1 MSSPSATLVAGE
13 GPAAAE
19 HPRRPGST
27 RRNPARRNGAR
38 YFALWLLTPAGIVM
52 AALVLVPIAFLV
64 FTSFTDY
71 DQRSLF
77 TGAFDFTGFT
87 QYTTIFT
94 DPDFWLSVVRTVLF
108 TAAMVIGTIAIGMGV
123 AQLLTRLGTVM
134 RYILTI
140 VLVFAWAMPTVASSQ
155 VWNWLF
161 QPGYGVVNWM
171 LTQLHVFGDMTNV
184 SWANNAFL
192 AYVCIWLLIV
202 WGGVPFIGLTMYAA
216 QSQVDPA
223 YLEAARIDGASE
235 ARIYWSIVLRFLR
248 PTLLLV
254 TILSVIWDFNV
265 FNQIWLVSDGGPD
278 NATSTIGI
286 WAYKTAFVSY
296 HVGTGAAITVVATAM
311 LLAITAIYIRNLL
324 RSGEDL

>member
-13 GPAAAE
+13 GAAAA
-19 HPRRPGST
+19 HPPRPPRSP
-27 RRNPARRNGAR
+27 RRNPAR
-38 YFALWLLTPAGIVM
+38 FFPLWLLTPAGIVM
-52 AALVLVPIAFLV
+52 IALVLVPIVFLI

-77 TGAFDFTGFT
+77 TGEFSVVGFE
-87 QYTTIFT
+87 QYGKIFT
-94 DPDFWLSVVRTVLF
+94 DPDFWWSVIRTVLF
-108 TAAMVIGTIAIGMGV
+108 TAAMVIGTIGVGMAIS
-123 AQLLTRLGTVM
+123 QLLTRLGTVM

-140 VLVFAWAMPTVASSQ
+140 VLVFAWAMPTVATSQ
-155 VWNWLF
+155 IWNWLF

-171 LTQLHVFGDMTNV
+171 LTQLHIFGDMTNTA
-184 SWANNAFL
+184 WANNAFL
-192 AYVCIWLLIV
+192 AYTCIWLLIV
-202 WGGVPFIGLTMYAA
+202 WGGVPFIALTMYAA

-235 ARIYWSIVLRFLR
+235 ARIYWTIVLRFLR

-254 TILSVIWDFNV
+254 AILSVIWDFNV
-265 FNQIWLVSDGGPD
+265 FNQIWLVSQGGPN

-286 WAYKTAFVSY
+286 WAYKTAFVSA

-311 LLAITAIYIRNLL
+311 LLAITGLYIRNLL
-324 RSGEDL
+324 RSGEEL